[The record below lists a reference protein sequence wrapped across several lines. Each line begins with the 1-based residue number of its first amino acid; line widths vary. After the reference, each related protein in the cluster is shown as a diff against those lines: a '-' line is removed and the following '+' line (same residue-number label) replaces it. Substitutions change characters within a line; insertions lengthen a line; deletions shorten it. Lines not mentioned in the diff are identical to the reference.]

1 MTYTSHAITLHTRHV
16 PTVLAALRFKR
27 EHADAVLKFSDKPCN
42 PRPMTEADRARQQME
57 VDALDEAIAAI
68 EAAR

>member
-1 MTYTSHAITLHTRHV
+1 MTHAIALHTRHV

-42 PRPMTEADRARQQME
+42 PRPMTDADRTRWQME
-57 VDALDEAIAAI
+57 INALDEAIAAV